1 MVDNSAAKSRLN
13 TINEALDRRTNIAEL
28 DSLITKTSLDLCSC
42 LSDNTLYVDD
52 MIITKLQEVYD
63 RLNDMWGGSLYEYCT
78 QRMAE
83 LDAAITDVSTKA
95 KDKPPLQKERA
106 DYLRIRTTIGA
117 RKTNYEKLLENSNK
131 FKNDNLENFDFN
143 ITLPTPRVAGTV
155 KIDLDSKFMRIGWT
169 TVDDYVLCD
178 KDWNKLTSTPNVSW
192 WKDYKINIWWRECT
206 LVDVR
211 IVWGAWAK
219 QLDCSHMT
227 INPPLSD
234 FPQTIDLSINGVF
247 NALTVSAWDINVAYN
262 KKFQL
267 KLNDWGSLLVN
278 HGDREDTFD
287 EYNRW
292 WVWWTATVIEDYL
305 TTELDEEQKWWKQKL
320 QRDAI
325 EKALR
330 HNWWTLYDTLSDSQ
344 KAQFLQEMLNDINII
359 NFDNIRRIYLKYNMF
374 RTWFAADARSRNK
387 DNNVIKSQWKYK
399 AFIHNNLPGKINEF
413 ISGVLDKMLQEDSKN
428 TELKW
433 RLTEFMENIE
443 DNKLDNGLNK
453 RISSKIR
460 SKKNQKLYEM
470 ERGPRSPF
478 HNRDANYMRF
488 FSWSS
493 TELSNQTVNIY
504 TKLWEAEPVNYDL
517 KMNISW
523 KNNIDVEIKLD
534 WKKDPIHLSSG
545 EPTALVRRVLREQ
558 QIKYWKVRAHIW
570 YSIYKAMIQLAK
582 EKYFSLQY
590 REKDWTRFIDLD
602 WDNIVVRRVKNLT
615 TESTEEDILTF
626 NQEKFENTNEF
637 GWAMNYSLEKWL
649 LEIWKHFNYAMN
661 HIHKQYRRWVE
672 KRFGTLVN
680 SKNRMRLPR
689 SFWLSPI
696 KKILNMKNT
705 TNFEFET
712 TVESNWKIIDISF
725 AKNKFT
731 FDMEWLEKPIE
742 SKDLW
747 KILNKRQNK
756 TRIFDWMERDIVE
769 WIYVAL
775 VNSLRE
781 NAKIANT
788 DFWVKDDI
796 TWNMFVLNKD
806 GRFGMIPKEDL
817 NSKIGAWNPM
827 TWIGRINILWVPINW
842 RRNRKKFW
850 VLNKQRLDRS
860 SMTLFE
866 QWSAEEKELLRNP
879 FLMQRLIKAMN
890 RRMWL
895 FENVRAI
902 FVN

>member
-1 MVDNSAAKSRLN
+1 MVNF
-13 TINEALDRRTNIAEL
+13 
-28 DSLITKTSLDLCSC
+28 
-42 LSDNTLYVDD
+42 
-52 MIITKLQEVYD
+52 
-63 RLNDMWGGSLYEYCT
+63 GS
-78 QRMAE
+78 
-83 LDAAITDVSTKA
+83 
-95 KDKPPLQKERA
+95 
-106 DYLRIRTTIGA
+106 IR
-117 RKTNYEKLLENSNK
+117 
-131 FKNDNLENFDFN
+131 
-143 ITLPTPRVAGTV
+143 
-155 KIDLDSKFMRIGWT
+155 WT
-169 TVDDYVLCD
+169 
-178 KDWNKLTSTPNVSW
+178 
-192 WKDYKINIWWRECT
+192 
-206 LVDVR
+206 
-211 IVWGAWAK
+211 
-219 QLDCSHMT
+219 
-227 INPPLSD
+227 
-234 FPQTIDLSINGVF
+234 
-247 NALTVSAWDINVAYN
+247 
-262 KKFQL
+262 
-267 KLNDWGSLLVN
+267 
-278 HGDREDTFD
+278 
-287 EYNRW
+287 
-292 WVWWTATVIEDYL
+292 
-305 TTELDEEQKWWKQKL
+305 
-320 QRDAI
+320 
-325 EKALR
+325 
-330 HNWWTLYDTLSDSQ
+330 
-344 KAQFLQEMLNDINII
+344 
-359 NFDNIRRIYLKYNMF
+359 YLKYSDFEN
-374 RTWFAADARSRNK
+374 WFIDNARSRNK
-387 DNNVIKSQWKYK
+387 DNSIIRSQWTYK
-399 AFIHNNLPGKINEF
+399 TYISNNLPDRINEF
-413 ISGVLDKMLQEDSKN
+413 ISGELDKFLQRNAKN
-428 TELKW
+428 TKLKW
-433 RLTEFMENIE
+433 RLTEFMNNIE
-443 DNKLDNGLNK
+443 DNKLDDNLNK
-453 RISSKIR
+453 RVSSKIR

-470 ERGPRSPF
+470 ERWPRSPF

-517 KMNISW
+517 RMNISW